1 RRAGT
6 AFDAAIRRRRS
17 TQPRLRSALMKTQLL
32 GVCFLLLA
40 VLIVGCG
47 GGSEE
52 DKIAAEIDSYKK
64 DMQAA
69 ASKSD
74 LKGAMAI
81 AFERAPKIAESI
93 NKSSLSPEKKK
104 ALLARLEAK

>member
-1 RRAGT
+1 
-6 AFDAAIRRRRS
+6 
-17 TQPRLRSALMKTQLL
+17 MKTRLL
-32 GVCFLLLA
+32 GVCVMLLA

-52 DKIAAEIDSYKK
+52 DKLAAEIDSYKK

-69 ASKSD
+69 AA
-74 LKGAMAI
+74 KGDIQAAAAI
-81 AFERAPKIAESI
+81 ALDRGLKLQEKI

-104 ALLARLEAK
+104 ALLGRLEMK